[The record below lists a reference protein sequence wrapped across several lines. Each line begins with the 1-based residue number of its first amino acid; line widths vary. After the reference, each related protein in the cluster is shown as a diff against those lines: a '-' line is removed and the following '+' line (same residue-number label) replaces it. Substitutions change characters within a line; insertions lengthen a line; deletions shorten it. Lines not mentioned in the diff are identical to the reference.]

1 MEHIFEESNF
11 FTQSRS
17 DSLGQTWIV
26 VFGGTGFIG
35 NHLCRKLLSGG
46 HRVICVDNNYSGST
60 DNIHDMVSNHNF
72 RFVHHDVVA
81 PIRGIDEKV
90 SHIFHLA
97 CPASPKA
104 YQRDPLFTIKTCVLG
119 TINVLEFALKTGAKV
134 LLTSTSEVYG
144 DPHVNPQPEEYWG
157 NVNPVG
163 IRSCYDEGKRMAETT
178 VMEYKKKYDLQVCI
192 ARIFNTYGPNM
203 DRDDGR
209 VVSNFIMQCLQNED
223 ITIYGTGKQTRSFCY
238 VDDTVEGL
246 VRLMNGTTMGPINI
260 GNPHEITVGELANTI
275 VSMVPGT
282 KSGIIYYPLP
292 RDDPTKRCPDITKAK
307 TMLGWTPQIQLREG
321 LEKTIAY
328 FTRTIAHLERKD

>member
-11 FTQSRS
+11 HTKNI
-17 DSLGQTWIV
+17 LTAWVV

-35 NHLCRKLLSGG
+35 NHLCRKLLSAG
-46 HRVICVDNNYSGST
+46 HRVICVDNNYSGSF
-60 DNIHDMVSNHNF
+60 DNIRDMVSNHNF
-72 RFVHHDVVA
+72 RFILHNIIE
-81 PIRGIDEKV
+81 PICIDEKV

-104 YQRDPLFTIKTCVLG
+104 YQRDPLFTIKTCVIG
-119 TINVLEFALKTGAKV
+119 TINVLEFAVKTGAKV

-144 DPHVNPQPEEYWG
+144 DPQVNPQPEEYWG

-163 IRSCYDEGKRMAETT
+163 VRSCYDEGKRMAETT
-178 VMEYKKKYDLQVCI
+178 MIEYKKKYDDLKVCI

-203 DRDDGR
+203 DKDDGR

-223 ITIYGTGKQTRSFCY
+223 ITIYGTGLQTRSFCY

-246 VRLMNGTTMGPINI
+246 LRLMNGTTMGPINI
-260 GNPHEITVGELANTI
+260 GNPHEITVGELAATI

-282 KSGIIYYPLP
+282 KSQIVRCDLP
-292 RDDPTKRCPDITKAK
+292 SDDPTRRCPDITKAK
-307 TMLGWTPQIQLREG
+307 TLLGWSPQVMLREG
-321 LEKTIAY
+321 LEKTVAY
-328 FTRTIAHLERKD
+328 FTGKARLERKD